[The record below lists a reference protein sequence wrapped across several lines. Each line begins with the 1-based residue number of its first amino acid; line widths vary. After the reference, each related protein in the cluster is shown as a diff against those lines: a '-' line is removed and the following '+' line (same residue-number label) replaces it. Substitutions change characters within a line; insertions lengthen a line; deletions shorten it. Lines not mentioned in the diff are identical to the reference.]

1 MLHLKENML
10 YQSIIVVMI
19 EYLKLFE
26 MLYYFSGHKA
36 NKISDSMMCK
46 TCITINGG
54 QFLFARQKSLCLIKQ
69 HFSSILKMSLKP
81 LYSHIITNSKYYRGI
96 IVQHHSNCKFSG
108 ECRSL
113 IYFLIA
119 FTVIMLLK
127 FEYMLYNT
135 NQKNS
140 EK

>member
-26 MLYYFSGHKA
+26 MLYFFSGHKA

-81 LYSHIITNSKYYRGI
+81 LYSHIITNSKKIQRNAKKNFMFLLSLCKQPDSIAAHGRTLNRLPFIYR
-96 IVQHHSNCKFSG
+96 V
-108 ECRSL
+108 SL
-113 IYFLIA
+113 DR
-119 FTVIMLLK
+119 
-127 FEYMLYNT
+127 NH
-135 NQKNS
+135 
-140 EK
+140 